1 METRRIAV
9 GIDAG
14 AEAEA
19 GIDAEAEADAD
30 AGAEADAGADLE
42 FLRKRIRY
50 PTT

>member
-19 GIDAEAEADAD
+19 GIDAEAD
-30 AGAEADAGADLE
+30 ADAGADLE

>member
-30 AGAEADAGADLE
+30 AGADLE

>member
-19 GIDAEAEADAD
+19 GIDAEADAD

>member
-19 GIDAEAEADAD
+19 GIDAEADAD
-30 AGAEADAGADLE
+30 AGAEADLE